1 MPIPLY
7 FMKGYG
13 KDDYMLDQKETQ
25 KLPPLLTP
33 QALAEVLDVPVSF
46 CYTLVRSKGFPSFRV
61 GKKWLIST
69 DKLMAWID
77 AQTSA
82 DEHKDEKK
90 V

>member
-1 MPIPLY
+1 MY
-7 FMKGYG
+7 FIKGYG
-13 KDDYMLDQKETQ
+13 KDDYMIDQKETQ

-33 QALAEVLDVPVSF
+33 QALSEVLGVPISF

-69 DKLMAWID
+69 DKLMTWID
-77 AQTSA
+77 AQTST
-82 DEHKDEKK
+82 DECKDEKK

>member
-1 MPIPLY
+1 
-7 FMKGYG
+7 
-13 KDDYMLDQKETQ
+13 MLNREEMQ

-33 QALAEVLDVPVSF
+33 QELAEILGVSVPF

-69 DKLMAWID
+69 DKLMEWID
-77 AQTSA
+77 VQTSS
-82 DEHKDEKK
+82 DEYKIEKK

>member
-1 MPIPLY
+1 
-7 FMKGYG
+7 
-13 KDDYMLDQKETQ
+13 MLDQKETQ

-61 GKKWLIST
+61 GKKWLIAT
-69 DKLMAWID
+69 DKLMEWID
-77 AQTSA
+77 VQTSS
-82 DEHKDEKK
+82 DEYKIEKK